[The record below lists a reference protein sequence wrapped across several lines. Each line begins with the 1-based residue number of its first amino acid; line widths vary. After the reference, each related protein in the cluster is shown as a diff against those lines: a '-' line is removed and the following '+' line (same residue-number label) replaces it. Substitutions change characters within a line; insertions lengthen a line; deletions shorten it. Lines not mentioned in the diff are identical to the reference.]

1 MSVLFDWMPGTYIN
15 MRVELLVCAPAPRC
29 GMGLLVPLEAAG
41 GIAFQESR
49 ARDRERRQGDAPQHT
64 APPTPPPAGTRDG
77 GGRQQTESKIIIKSN
92 TDTNYCTGDT

>member
-1 MSVLFDWMPGTYIN
+1 MKYCSIVWMPGAYIN
-15 MRVELLVCAPAPRC
+15 MRVELLACAPASRC

-49 ARDRERRQGDAPQHT
+49 VRDRERRQGDAPQHT

-77 GGRQQTESKIIIKSN
+77 GGATTDREQNHKQIKHRHKLLY
-92 TDTNYCTGDT
+92 T